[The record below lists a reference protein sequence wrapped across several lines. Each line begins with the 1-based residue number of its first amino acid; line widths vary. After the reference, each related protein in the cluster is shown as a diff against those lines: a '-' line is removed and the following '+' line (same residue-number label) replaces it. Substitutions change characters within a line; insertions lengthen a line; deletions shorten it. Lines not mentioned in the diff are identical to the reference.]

1 MMKNKYGFVFGM
13 LIVIAVLSYAL
24 TSVYVTNS
32 KGNKTE
38 DNIKVVTSFYPVYIA
53 AMNVMDG
60 AENVTLENLS
70 EPQTGCLH
78 DYQLTPADMKLLES
92 ADVFLVNGGGIESF
106 LADVAEAYE
115 NLEIKYVTDGID
127 FIEDEEE
134 TNAHVWMDIDN
145 YLIEVENICDLMSEI
160 DPDNKEIYESNRDA
174 YMESLNE
181 LVEEK
186 EELGS
191 AVSENGMSAAL
202 LQESF
207 VYLCETLGVDVV
219 YTMDLDEERQV
230 SAGEVADTMAAVNDN
245 DGAVIFTDELYGA
258 DLAETVSKET
268 GATVCIIDPCV
279 RGDYEKD
286 SYINAM
292 TANFSAVREA
302 LLK

>member
-1 MMKNKYGFVFGM
+1 MKNKYGFVFGM
-13 LIVIAVLSYAL
+13 LIAIAVLSYAL
-24 TSVYVTNS
+24 TAVYVANS
-32 KGNKTE
+32 KGDKTE

-115 NLEIKYVTDGID
+115 DLEIKYVTDGIE

-134 TNAHVWMDIDN
+134 TNAHAWMDIDN
-145 YLIEVENICDLMSEI
+145 YLIEVENICDMMSEI
-160 DPDNKEIYESNRDA
+160 DPDNKEIYENNRDV
-174 YMESLNE
+174 YMDSLNE

-186 EELGS
+186 EELKQ
-191 AVSENGMSAAL
+191 AVAENGMSAAL

-258 DLAETVSKET
+258 DLAETVSQET

-292 TANFSAVREA
+292 TANFNAVREA